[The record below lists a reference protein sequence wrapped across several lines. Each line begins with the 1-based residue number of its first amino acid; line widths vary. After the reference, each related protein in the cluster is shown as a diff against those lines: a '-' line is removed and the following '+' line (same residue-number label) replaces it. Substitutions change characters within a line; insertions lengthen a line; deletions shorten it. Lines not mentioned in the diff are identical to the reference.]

1 MADSP
6 APAPPARPLRTR
18 RSFGVLELLVAMS
31 IVVTLAGMLVPYS
44 ERVGERTALATAGT
58 NLATIAHSFA
68 SASST
73 SASWMRGSGDL
84 PTGAPAELAPQT
96 APPPCRDHGDVHDLA
111 LPGHAA
117 TTHGYWIQAEPE
129 GPPEV
134 ALQPDPWGNAYLIF
148 QDDPGHEH
156 NESRV
161 VSAGPDRVLGSA
173 DDLQQPIR

>member
-6 APAPPARPLRTR
+6 APAPPARPLCTR
-18 RSFGVLELLVAMS
+18 RSFGVLELLVAMC

-44 ERVGERTALATAGT
+44 ERVGERTALTTAGT

-73 SASWMRGSGDL
+73 SAAWMRGSGEL
-84 PTGAPAELAPQT
+84 PAGAPAELAP
-96 APPPCRDHGDVHDLA
+96 APLDRLH
-111 LPGHAA
+111 LPGSLGREQRAA
-117 TTHGYWIQAEPE
+117 LLL
-129 GPPEV
+129 

-156 NESRV
+156 DESRV